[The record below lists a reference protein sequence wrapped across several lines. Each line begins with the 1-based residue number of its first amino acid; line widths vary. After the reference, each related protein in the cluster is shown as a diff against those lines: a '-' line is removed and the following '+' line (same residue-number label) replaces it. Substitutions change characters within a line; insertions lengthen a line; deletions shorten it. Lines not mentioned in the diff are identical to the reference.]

1 MFDVA
6 VNNCL
11 IPDFEKNTFLKV
23 CVGIQ
28 GNLISYIGKKRI
40 DAEVV
45 IEAENKILTPGLI
58 DGHCHVESSMLP
70 PSVFGNLVA
79 QFGTLYVVSDNHEI
93 ANILGVKGIRLFMK
107 DAGSSLSKIF
117 FAIPSSVPATRFVK
131 SGAKITAK
139 SIKRLIEERDVISI
153 GEMMNVYGVIND
165 DEPYRSIIGL
175 AKEKNIL
182 INGHFPFK
190 DREMLGRYIS
200 KGISDDHESETYDDL
215 KSKIEAGMFVFIR
228 EGSAETTQDLA
239 YRIIS
244 EYPDRV
250 GFCTDD
256 KNVFDLKKTGSI
268 IFNLRKAI
276 KLGTDPILALRAA
289 TYNTFNHYGLNKYS
303 QIKEGNFANLVLF
316 KDFKEFEISKVIVNG
331 KIIERFSKEKKRFSK
346 LFFNTFKVTKDDV
359 VIPEIEERLKSFCIL
374 VRDKSLITELFSTEK
389 NEFDLSE
396 DILKL
401 VVISRYEENK
411 GSACKIKG
419 FGLKRGAIATSISH
433 DCHNV
438 ICVGADDLSIKKAV
452 EKVFELKGGLVYF
465 DGNEFTQ
472 VGLPLAGILSDLDE
486 DSLID
491 DLTRI
496 NSIVRKNGS
505 SLSDPFGTLSFMA
518 LEVIGHVKLTV
529 NGLFDVD
536 RFKFI

>member
-1 MFDVA
+1 MFDVT

-79 QFGTLYVVSDNHEI
+79 HSGTLYVVSDNHEV

-107 DAGSSLSKIF
+107 DARSSLSKIF
-117 FAIPSSVPATRFVK
+117 FAIPSSVPATRFVQ

-139 SIKRLIEERDVISI
+139 NIKRLIEERDVISI

-165 DEPYRSIIGL
+165 DEPYRSIIEL

-289 TYNTFNHYGLNKYS
+289 TYNTLNHYGLNKYS

-374 VRDKSLITELFSTEK
+374 VKDKSLITELFSTEK
-389 NEFDLSE
+389 NEFDLSG

-452 EKVFELKGGLVYF
+452 KKVFELKGGLVYF